1 MNKLS
6 GLLFVFYML
15 LLQACNMINPKETIP
30 TFIQIDSV
38 HLAPTVLSKHGSIS
52 HKITDVWVYYDLQFL
67 GAFELP
73 AKVPVITEGRGQL
86 QIVAGI
92 WDNGLSGTRAK
103 YPFYTVDTFTFS
115 ASPAQ
120 TLFHTP
126 QFNYR
131 TTDTPAITY
140 TVEDFEQGNGFT
152 KYSGDTSL
160 VRTNTS
166 GELFEG
172 DWSGKITLDSAATSS
187 QIITIENYSLPANQD
202 AYLEMN
208 YKCDVPISM
217 QTRINYQGA
226 WTTYDII
233 GLKARDNWTKV
244 YLKLSGFSATYQNGK
259 FRFIIAS
266 SLPSGMDKATVLID
280 NFKIIYFN

>member
-6 GLLFVFYML
+6 GLLFLFYML
-15 LLQACNMINPKETIP
+15 WLQACNMINPKETIP

-52 HKITDVWVYYDLQFL
+52 QKITDVWVYYDLQFL

-103 YPFYTVDTFTFS
+103 YPFYNVDTFTFS

-120 TLFHTP
+120 TIFHTP
-126 QFNYR
+126 QFTYR
-131 TTDTPAITY
+131 TKDTPVITY
-140 TVEDFEQGNGFT
+140 NVEDFEQGNGFT
-152 KYSGDTSL
+152 KYSGDTSM

-166 GELFEG
+166 SELFEG

-187 QIITIENYSLPANQD
+187 QIITIESYSLPANQD

-217 QTRINYQGA
+217 QTRVYYQGA

-259 FRFIIAS
+259 FRFIIGS
-266 SLPSGMDKATVLID
+266 SLLSGKDKATVLID